1 MLEDDAAVRVES
13 GRALESRT
21 LWAAKLVASD
31 GRMNVSNK
39 GGSVES
45 DEKTFIDR
53 HGRSLHL
60 GRADV
65 PNEREQPTIRVG
77 WRRRDS

>member
-1 MLEDDAAVRVES
+1 MLEDDAAVRVDS
-13 GRALESRT
+13 GRAFESRT

-31 GRMNVSNK
+31 GRMDGPNTR
-39 GGSVES
+39 GSVES

-65 PNEREQPTIRVG
+65 PNEREQPTTRVR